1 MPDTSDAKPKINK
14 PSVAVDFKHY
24 IRIIGRGQRAGRT
37 LTQQEAFEA
46 MTMVIKDEVT
56 PEQKGAFLMLLRV
69 REETSEELAG
79 FTQAFRQ
86 FNLLGVDKLAIDL
99 DMGCYAGKRRHLPWF
114 LLALMT
120 LAQNGK
126 RIFLHG
132 THEPDSKRLYLST
145 VLPALGFTVADN
157 VVDAAKNLDAFGF
170 TYMELSQ
177 VNPQLDNII
186 QLRGQFGLRSCANT
200 LARILNPSQA
210 LYSLQGVFHRHVDE
224 KHRRTAALLDDAN
237 VLCFR
242 GEGGEVEF
250 NPERDV
256 TLHTCRSNTQDCI
269 ELSAMN
275 DAWVTKPKQ
284 LEASQLAAVWQ
295 GEENDYATSAITGTL
310 AIMLVLME
318 QLDWDSALQK
328 AQQLWSQRSKNW
340 PVVLPKG
347 DKCSDFDTSGKHYAH

>member
-1 MPDTSDAKPKINK
+1 MPDIPDANSKVDKALTAP
-14 PSVAVDFKHY
+14 DFKHY

-37 LTQQEAFEA
+37 LTQHEAFEA
-46 MTMVIKDEVT
+46 MTMVIKNEVT

-86 FNLLGVDKLAIDL
+86 FNLPGVNQLGVDL

-114 LLALMT
+114 LLAVMI
-120 LAQNGK
+120 LAQSGK

-132 THEPDSKRLYLST
+132 THEPDSKRLYLND
-145 VLPALGFTVADN
+145 VLPAIGFAVADN
-157 VVDAAKNLDAFGF
+157 VADATRQLDAYGF
-170 TYMELSQ
+170 AYMELSQ
-177 VNPQLDNII
+177 VNSQLDSLI
-186 QLRGQFGLRSCANT
+186 QLRAQFGLRSCANT

-210 LYSLQGVFHRHVDE
+210 SNSLQGVFHRHVDE
-224 KHRRTAALLDDAN
+224 KHRRTAALLEDAN

-256 TLHTCRSNTQDCI
+256 TLHTCRSTTQDCI
-269 ELSAMN
+269 EISAMN
-275 DAWVTKPKQ
+275 DAWVSKPKQ
-284 LEASQLAAVWQ
+284 LEASQMIAVWQ
-295 GEENDYATSAITGTL
+295 GKENDYASSAITGTL

-318 QLDWDSALQK
+318 KLDWSLALQK
-328 AQQLWSQRSKNW
+328 AQQLWSARNKNW
-340 PVVLPKG
+340 PAPLLNEK
-347 DKCSDFDTSGKHYAH
+347 DLSNFDTSGKHYAH